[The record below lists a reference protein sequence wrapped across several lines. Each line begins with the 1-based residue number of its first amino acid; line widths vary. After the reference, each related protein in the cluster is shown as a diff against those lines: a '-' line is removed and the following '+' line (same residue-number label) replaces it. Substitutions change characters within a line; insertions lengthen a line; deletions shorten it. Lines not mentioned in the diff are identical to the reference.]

1 MRKRDGVWARGGG
14 VTMERKN
21 ETYLREKGEIE
32 YYAPVTF
39 LILYESRIV
48 VIRVCSDA
56 DRLGSCY

>member
-1 MRKRDGVWARGGG
+1 
-14 VTMERKN
+14 MERKN
-21 ETYLREKGEIE
+21 ETYLREKGDIE

-48 VIRVCSDA
+48 GIRVCSDA